1 MTIRQSERI
10 ISTLDY
16 ERLEL
21 MLQRLPEQQSQSQAL
36 NAELEKATLVEPAE
50 MPPDVVTMNS
60 SIRFRLNANDQV
72 RKLQLVY
79 PKDLQNNSEQLSVL
93 APVGMALLGRRQGDF
108 VRWTQTGVSGEIEV
122 VELVSQPEREGLFY
136 R

>member
-108 VRWTQTGVSGEIEV
+108 VHWTHTGVSGEIEV

>member
-1 MTIRQSERI
+1 MTNLPPKRT

-21 MLQRLPEQQSQSQAL
+21 LLQHLPAPHSQYQAL
-36 NAELEKATLVEPAE
+36 TDELAKATFVEPAE

-60 SIRFRLNANDQV
+60 SIRLKLNGNDSIH
-72 RKLQLVY
+72 LLTLVY
-79 PKDLQNNSEQLSVL
+79 PKDLQSNAQQLSVL
-93 APVGMALLGRRQGDF
+93 APVGMAILGRRQGDLIHC
-108 VRWTQTGVSGEIEV
+108 TNEGTAGHIELI
-122 VELVSQPEREGLFY
+122 ELISQPEREGIFY